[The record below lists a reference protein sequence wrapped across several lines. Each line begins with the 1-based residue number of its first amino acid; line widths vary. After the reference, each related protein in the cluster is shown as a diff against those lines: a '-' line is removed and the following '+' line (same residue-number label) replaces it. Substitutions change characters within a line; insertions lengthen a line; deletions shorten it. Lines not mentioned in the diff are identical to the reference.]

1 MMRRACLLLL
11 LMVSFVAVAPAQSAD
26 ELKFRKK
33 QADTLH
39 DYAATAFK
47 KGFPRN
53 ARRVWLMLLSE
64 YDTDHADAREAL
76 GYERV
81 GTAWSVNPRFAYP
94 KSDSPDASAA
104 SKLRK
109 DWEKVAKKIAKA
121 HGKMAGDYEQAGRT
135 DMSRTHFEKVLFF
148 DPENED
154 ARAALDHKPVAGL
167 TGTDLELTLYERS
180 QVIER
185 AVAEES
191 QKDYPVE
198 VLPATETHPLLE
210 KAKVEYTTVTTEHFT
225 LRGDFEEAALIEAA
239 VNAERALRVMQA
251 AYEGYSGFR
260 SDPRRWVRDWSFFQ
274 TKDTYKQILNA
285 NADLLSASEL
295 EFRLEYT
302 SGSTLSSGSTNLR
315 VASPGSEQGI
325 LDGAVRSVAQSYSGF
340 RTAALREG
348 IGHTFVGMFFNNNRQ
363 FVVDQK
369 EQLRTSTGE
378 EDLERYSPNFDT
390 WKDLALEAA
399 WQLGDGTPAARL
411 PVITADKFPNDARI
425 KAWSFCDYVVR
436 RDPTLLRDMDGL
448 AGQNNPID
456 VEKKFT
462 ADHDG
467 LSIAQLEK
475 EWKDFWT
482 EASPVLKAIRD
493 NNEPLTAISKDVK
506 KWLEE
511 FNKARKVQNSTE
523 VTWSETYS
531 GRCRDHV
538 EYLGTNEEERGPLA
552 EQRQNIDLE
561 GGSHLGNM
569 FAQMALVATDAKK
582 PKDLFRRWLDH
593 PGYRDALLNNALA
606 TVGLYAERSRL
617 VMDCIRGVRRLP
629 KGEGGYRVY
638 PGAKD
643 SGIPVSVR
651 VEDLG
656 IELAELLERHGR
668 GDREVIGYPISLHH
682 FGTGG
687 VSGARDSYRC
697 RVTVRG
703 EPIEGF
709 LHVADGGANRHT
721 AAPGMIVFYPFEP
734 LKKGSRVE
742 VVWTFEHAQG
752 TSRTAAEFDT

>member
-1 MMRRACLLLL
+1 MMRRACLLMLL
-11 LMVSFVAVAPAQSAD
+11 LVSFVATASAQSSA

-39 DYAATAFK
+39 DYAAKAFK

-81 GTAWSVNPRFAYP
+81 GSAWSVNPRFSYP
-94 KSDSPDASAA
+94 KDDAPNPSAA
-104 SKLRK
+104 AGLRK
-109 DWEKVAKKIAKA
+109 DWAKIAAKIAKA
-121 HGKMAGDYEQAGRT
+121 HGKMAVDYDQAGRS
-135 DMSRTHFEKVLFF
+135 DMSRAHYEKVLFF
-148 DPENED
+148 DPENEE

-180 QVIER
+180 KAIER
-185 AVAEES
+185 AVAE
-191 QKDYPVE
+191 QAQQDYPVE
-198 VLPATETHPLLE
+198 VLPATEIHPMLE
-210 KAKVEYTTVTTEHFT
+210 KAKVEYATVTTEHFT
-225 LRGDFEEAALIEAA
+225 LRGDYDQAALIEAA
-239 VNAERALRVMQA
+239 VNAERALRVMQV
-251 AYEGYSGFR
+251 AYEGYSGFK

-285 NADLLSASEL
+285 NADLMSASEL

-302 SGSTLSSGSTNLR
+302 SGSTLSSGSSNLQ
-315 VASPGSEQGI
+315 VAAPSSEQGV
-325 LDGAVRSVAQSYSGF
+325 LDGTVRAVAQSYSGF

-369 EQLRTSTGE
+369 EQLRTTTGE
-378 EDLERYSPNFDT
+378 EDLEQYSPNFDT

-436 RDPTLLRDMDGL
+436 RDPTLLRDLDGL

-462 ADHDG
+462 ADHGG
-467 LSIAQLEK
+467 LSLAQLEK

-511 FNKARKVQNSTE
+511 FNKARKAQNATE
-523 VTWSETYS
+523 VTWSESYS

-538 EYLGTNEEERGPLA
+538 AYLTANEEQRGPAA
-552 EQRQNIDLE
+552 EQDQDTDLE
-561 GGSHLGNM
+561 GGSHLGGM

-582 PKDLFRRWLDH
+582 PKDLFRRWLDL

-606 TVGLYAERSRL
+606 TVGLYADRTTL

-638 PGAKD
+638 PSAKA
-643 SGIPVSVR
+643 SGIPTSVR
-651 VEDLG
+651 VVDLG
-656 IELAELLERHGR
+656 PELAALLERHGR
-668 GDREVIGYPISLHH
+668 GDSDVIGYPISLHH

-687 VSGARDSYRC
+687 VGGARDSYRC
-697 RVTVRG
+697 AVTVRG
-703 EPIEGF
+703 QVIEGF
-709 LHVADGGANRHT
+709 VHMADGGANRHT

-734 LKKGSRVE
+734 LKKGARVE
-742 VVWTFEHAQG
+742 AVWTFEHDRG
-752 TSRTAAEFDT
+752 TSRSAVEFDT